1 MSQWDRGAAALS
13 QWQGM
18 QQQPPYH
25 CHVAAGRGAAAAAI
39 WLHCHY
45 CSMVGTITLR
55 QESSGQLLV
64 KEPNPL
70 DASCQCLC
78 FLRHWGK
85 IKAEAKEM
93 KGLFWPNAQ
102 PLLLTQWWKSY
113 SDMALKG
120 EGGGKET
127 HWFHLH
133 EGERETLNSLGIKN
147 GQKHW
152 INSWDFLQNPHSR
165 EGMMVNFVLA
175 LHSCPML
182 LLYATVP
189 SNLRFYSK
197 GYFLF

>member
-1 MSQWDRGAAALS
+1 MSQRDRGTAALW

-18 QQQPPYH
+18 QQQPP
-25 CHVAAGRGAAAAAI
+25 CCCRVTVGRGAVAAAM
-39 WLHCHY
+39 WLQCHY
-45 CSMVGTITLR
+45 CSMVGNITLR

-93 KGLFWPNAQ
+93 KGLFWPSAR

-120 EGGGKET
+120 EGGRKEA
-127 HWFHLH
+127 HWLH
-133 EGERETLNSLGIKN
+133 
-147 GQKHW
+147 
-152 INSWDFLQNPHSR
+152 
-165 EGMMVNFVLA
+165 LA
-175 LHSCPML
+175 LITSTWRGKRDL
-182 LLYATVP
+182 EFTW
-189 SNLRFYSK
+189 N
-197 GYFLF
+197 